1 LILFN
6 DIYFK
11 KEMMKKV
18 LPKVKKI
25 INMSIKQAKLYD
37 DFEVKIEHIMISILN
52 DYDNIGV
59 RVLEEM
65 GVDID
70 LLHKKIE
77 QKLITK
83 KKRLSDVI
91 TDDIS
96 LDQQSKDILSNSENE
111 CDLLNDKYL
120 DIPHIILSILSNK
133 NNVNTILKS
142 MKVTHKEFQKEVK
155 KHIVQNAIEPMDGD
169 DDSFKKNKKPN
180 KSNKSN
186 TTPILDNFS
195 TDLTKRASEGKI
207 DPVIGRDE
215 AIQRVAQIL
224 ARKKKNNPVL
234 IGDPGVGKTTI
245 VEGLALKIIQGDAPR
260 TLLDKRIIS
269 LDVTS
274 LVAGTKYRGQFEER
288 IKGIVDELMEVDNV
302 ILFIDELHNIVGAGN
317 ASGSMDAANVLK
329 PALARGDLQVIGAT
343 TLDEFRENIEKD
355 GALTRRF
362 QQVLVPP
369 TTVEDTIKILKKIKS
384 SYEEYHKVTYS
395 EETIERCVKLA
406 DRYITDR
413 EFPDKAVDILD
424 EVGSRSQ
431 VNAKPPESISN
442 LEQKILEI
450 KEKKSEVVRNQKY
463 EEAAKLRDEER
474 IVNEK
479 LDLEKEKWVE
489 SLNKSRLLITPE
501 DVNEVVSTMTG
512 IPLNRLS
519 GDQGRR
525 LMEMEK
531 ELYGSVIGQD
541 EALLKIAQSLR
552 RNRVGI
558 RNPKKPIGSFMFLGP
573 TGTGKTHLAKKLAEY
588 MFGDEDALIRLDM
601 SEFQE
606 KHSVSRLIGSP
617 PGYVGHEDGGQLTE
631 KVRRRPYSIVLFDEI
646 EKANKEI
653 YNTLLQMLDDGQL
666 TDSLGRKVNFKN
678 CMVIMTS
685 NVGVKKLQDF
695 GTGVGFGT
703 KSKIDMDSTIK
714 SDLLKEEL
722 KKHFAPEFLNRLD
735 DVIIFNSLS
744 KEDIGQIVDL
754 EINKLKER
762 VEEIGY
768 GLQVNKGARDYLI
781 EQGYDEEYG
790 ARPLNRAI
798 QKYIEDPV
806 SEEIL
811 SGRVSEGQTIK
822 VSFNKTK
829 EDITIKSE

>member
-1 LILFN
+1 
-6 DIYFK
+6 
-11 KEMMKKV
+11 MKKV

-37 DFEVKIEHIMISILN
+37 DFEVKVEHIMISILN

-59 RVLEEM
+59 KVLEEM

-70 LLHKKIE
+70 TLHKKIE
-77 QKLITK
+77 RKLITK
-83 KKRLSDVI
+83 KKKLSETFI
-91 TDDIS
+91 DDIT
-96 LDQQSKDILSNSENE
+96 LDQLSKDIMSNSENE
-111 CDLLNDKYL
+111 CDLLNDRYL
-120 DIPHIILSILSNK
+120 DVPHIILSILSQK

-142 MKVTHKEFQKEVK
+142 MKITHKEFQKEVK

-169 DDSFKKNKKPN
+169 DDSFKKNKKPS
-180 KSNKSN
+180 KSSKGNA
-186 TTPILDNFS
+186 TPILDNFS
-195 TDLTKRASEGKI
+195 TDLTKRALEGKI

-215 AIQRVAQIL
+215 TIQRVAQIL

-329 PALARGDLQVIGAT
+329 PPLARGDLQVIGAT

-369 TTVEDTIKILKKIKS
+369 TTVEDTIKILNKIKS

-395 EETIERCVKLA
+395 DETIERCVKLA

-431 VNAKPPESISN
+431 VNAKPPESIN
-442 LEQKILEI
+442 KLEQKILEI
-450 KEKKSEVVRNQKY
+450 KEKKSEVVKNQKY

-489 SLNKSRLLITPE
+489 SLNKSRQLINPE

-519 GDQGRR
+519 GDQGKR

-531 ELYGSVIGQD
+531 ELFGSVIGQD
-541 EALLKIAQSLR
+541 DALVKIAQSLR

-573 TGTGKTHLAKKLAEY
+573 TGVGKTHLAKKLAEY
-588 MFGDEDALIRLDM
+588 MFGDEEALIRLDM

-685 NVGVKKLQDF
+685 NVGVKRLQDF
-695 GTGVGFGT
+695 GSGVGFGT
-703 KSKIDMDSTIK
+703 KSKKEMEGTLK
-714 SDLLKEEL
+714 SDVLKDEL

-762 VEEIGY
+762 VGEIGY
-768 GLQVNKGARDYLI
+768 DLEINKGARDYLI

-811 SGRVSEGQTIK
+811 SGKVSEGQTIK
-822 VSFNKTK
+822 VGFNKTK
-829 EDITIKSE
+829 EIITIKSE